1 MASVNFNRVQR
12 TDLSRGLKQEASSL
26 KIILYWSTRKIPIYI
41 RSYHGMYSS
50 VKFSCQSLTM
60 IIRLVNGTF
69 IFLSAP
75 PLPPPYGRYNQ
86 IISRRTLLESD
97 FLTTIK
103 GFGISILPT
112 TACQIL
118 GLLRLL
124 QGLWESGDIWDL

>member
-1 MASVNFNRVQR
+1 
-12 TDLSRGLKQEASSL
+12 
-26 KIILYWSTRKIPIYI
+26 
-41 RSYHGMYSS
+41 
-50 VKFSCQSLTM
+50 M
-60 IIRLVNGTF
+60 IIGLVNGTF

-75 PLPPPYGRYNQ
+75 PPPPPPYGRYNQ

-103 GFGISILPT
+103 GFGISILHT